1 MNGIVVIVW
10 VELRNQRGCACVY
23 TMQTLGVKTHAPC
36 AWEKFFVAPTWNAK
50 RSWLERLEGPWFSDT
65 HMLRLCNTISQDADA
80 EGGGFA
86 GELLISYMVWSH
98 SLDAFYIAVGAG
110 PAFGCARICLH
121 VCVRERV
128 CMCMCVCVTWRM
140 LPPWVC
146 VFVCICVSERCVWVY
161 VCVTWRMLSPLAVRV
176 CIFIFMCVCERE
188 AECVCVCTCVCGCT
202 DASALVCVCV
212 CTWNDMDVYVS
223 FMCVIRLPCGDVYLI
238 SAFDFSWHRIA
249 HANHKKLMYNNILR
263 ELKNK
268 FKRKI

>member
-176 CIFIFMCVCERE
+176 CVNIFMCVRERE
-188 AECVCVCTCVCGCT
+188 AECVCVCTCVCGYR
-202 DASALVCVCV
+202 LYVCFRPCLGVRVHIKWHGCICIIHVCHSPSLWW
-212 CTWNDMDVYVS
+212 CISYFCIS
-223 FMCVIRLPCGDVYLI
+223 FFMT
-238 SAFDFSWHRIA
+238 S
-249 HANHKKLMYNNILR
+249 N
-263 ELKNK
+263 
-268 FKRKI
+268 RKCKW